1 MIAIIGKTCVGKTFL
16 LEKAKKL
23 GYSTFNC
30 DDFFKEQYQ
39 FGNDCYKIIK
49 KSLGKE
55 YVNKTE
61 VDRKMIKKLI
71 MTKNGRDQLE
81 KLIFPIL
88 FEHFRTFKYDFV
100 EIPILYSKNGNF
112 RMFFNKILNIVA
124 SNETRKKILKFKNVD
139 NCDFEF
145 YDSLNNGICEEKCV
159 DINMDNLCVDSNWE
173 FFFKS
178 HYIKII

>member
-16 LEKAKKL
+16 LEKAKEF
-23 GYSTFNC
+23 GYSTLNC
-30 DDFFKEQYQ
+30 DEFFQKQYK

-49 KSLGKE
+49 KSLGEK
-55 YVNKTE
+55 YVNEVE
-61 VDRKMIKKLI
+61 VDRNMIKKLI
-71 MTKNGRDQLE
+71 LTKNGRNNLE
-81 KLIFPIL
+81 KLIFPVL
-88 FEHFRTFKYDFV
+88 FEHFKKFKYDFV

-112 RMFFNKILNIVA
+112 KPFFNKILNIVA
-124 SNETRKKILKFKNVD
+124 SSETRKKILKFKNVD
-139 NCDFEF
+139 KYDFEF

-159 DINMDNLCVDSNWE
+159 DINMDNICADSDWE